1 MLLLSLIIEICKLHS
16 APASWVSCDWCGIVP
31 KLFILEPVN
40 SWLGN
45 IGASSSPKDLMVR
58 ALDESNWA
66 NYTNHVW
73 ISVNSLYICV
83 SCHYHLFASC
93 VIMKGFNGHAFPR
106 SWETQNKAT
115 KCHASCMSTTLASVS
130 KVSHENNWRVPLCR
144 MTRRGTALDGLVH
157 LEWAARNLRLE
168 FRQWNMVILLHY
180 CICIDTY
187 IYM

>member
-1 MLLLSLIIEICKLHS
+1 MTGVGLSLSCSSLNLSTAGLGTSEHPVHRRIWWLEHWMSQIELITLIMCEYL
-16 APASWVSCDWCGIVP
+16 
-31 KLFILEPVN
+31 
-40 SWLGN
+40 
-45 IGASSSPKDLMVR
+45 
-58 ALDESNWA
+58 
-66 NYTNHVW
+66 W

-187 IYM
+187 IYIYVGVCIISLSIQLSI